1 MSSNTTTQAQPLTV
15 LTTWE
20 RHEAGYPPRD
30 TDERQ
35 RYRELDQAARPA
47 RGKRKSRPANEGP
60 GAG

>member
-1 MSSNTTTQAQPLTV
+1 MFNTTTQAQPLTV

-35 RYRELDQAARPA
+35 RYRELDQASSQHEAN
-47 RGKRKSRPANEGP
+47 GNQRPANEGP